1 MPCGRRIGPKI
12 RRTPSRPHLKAPVTT
27 ATLQKTSAVD
37 TAQAPILRIEDLVVE
52 FRQQEKVVR
61 AANHVSIAIRRGET
75 LGIVGESG
83 SGKSVLCRSI
93 LRLLPSPP
101 AFVRAGRITFN
112 GRDLLKL
119 SDAEME
125 QVRGTDIA
133 MIFQN
138 PMNALNPVWPIG
150 DQISEGERV
159 HRNISSRAARDRAIA
174 LLKRVG
180 IPSPELRVDEY
191 PHQWSGGMLQRA
203 VIAMAIAGGP
213 KLILADEPTT
223 ALDVTIQDQI
233 LALLMDLQEATGTTL
248 VLVSHDMAVVAETCD
263 RVAVMYAGRIMEL
276 APTTEIF
283 SSPRHPYTLGLLRS
297 IPRIDG
303 KDQRLEPI
311 SGQPPNL
318 SSLPPGCP
326 FMPRCRFASPECGEV
341 EIALREVT
349 PGHFSACIKA
359 ERDLRECVLM
369 RNARPTAAL
378 GSRSCRGV
386 SARPLICRC
395 PVT

>member
-1 MPCGRRIGPKI
+1 MSMATTERQVVQTGGEI
-12 RRTPSRPHLKAPVTT
+12 RP
-27 ATLQKTSAVD
+27 
-37 TAQAPILRIEDLVVE
+37 PILEIEDLVVE
-52 FRQQEKVVR
+52 FHQGGKVVR
-61 AANHVSIAIRRGET
+61 AANHVSLSVRQGET
-75 LGIVGESG
+75 VGIVGESG

-101 AFVRAGRITFN
+101 SFVKSGRIIFA
-112 GRDLLKL
+112 GRDLLSL
-119 SDAEME
+119 PEAEM
-125 QVRGTDIA
+125 QRIRGADIA
-133 MIFQN
+133 MVFQN

-150 DQISEGERV
+150 DQITEGEKI
-159 HRNISSRAARDRAIA
+159 HRNIGGRAVREFAIE

-191 PHQWSGGMLQRA
+191 PHQWSGGMVQRA

-248 VLVSHDMAVVAETCD
+248 ILVSHDMAVVAETCD

-276 APTTEIF
+276 APTAEVF
-283 SSPRHPYTLGLLRS
+283 ARPRHPYSLGLLRS

-311 SGQPPNL
+311 PGQPPSL
-318 SSLPPGCP
+318 SDLPPGCP
-326 FMPRCRFASPECGEV
+326 FMPRCRFASPECSTAEIVLHEV
-341 EIALREVT
+341 EN
-349 PGHFSACIKA
+349 GHFSACIKA
-359 ERDLRECVLM
+359 DEIAGRVW
-369 RNARPTAAL
+369 
-378 GSRSCRGV
+378 
-386 SARPLICRC
+386 
-395 PVT
+395 

>member
-1 MPCGRRIGPKI
+1 MTMASAERQSVQSGGVE
-12 RRTPSRPHLKAPVTT
+12 TP
-27 ATLQKTSAVD
+27 
-37 TAQAPILRIEDLVVE
+37 PILEIEDLVVE
-52 FRQQEKVVR
+52 FQQGGKVIR
-61 AANHVSIAIRRGET
+61 AANHISLSVRPGET
-75 LGIVGESG
+75 VGIVGESG

-101 AFVRAGRITFN
+101 SFVRSGHIRFA
-112 GRDLLKL
+112 GRDLLGL
-119 SDAEME
+119 PEEEM
-125 QVRGTDIA
+125 QRIRGSDIA

-150 DQISEGERV
+150 DQITEGERV
-159 HRNISSRAARDRAIA
+159 HRHIGARAARARAVE

-191 PHQWSGGMLQRA
+191 PHQWSGGMVQRA

-233 LALLMDLQEATGTTL
+233 LALLMDLQAATGTTL
-248 VLVSHDMAVVAETCD
+248 ILVSHDMAVVAETCD

-276 APTTEIF
+276 APTAEVF
-283 SSPRHPYTLGLLRS
+283 AQPRHPYSLGLLRS

-311 SGQPPNL
+311 PGQPPSL
-318 SSLPPGCP
+318 SNLPPGCP
-326 FMPRCRFASPECGEV
+326 FMPRCSFASQACGTA
-341 EIALREVT
+341 EIVLRKVAKD
-349 PGHFSACIKA
+349 HFSACIKA
-359 ERDLRECVLM
+359 EDIGGM
-369 RNARPTAAL
+369 A
-378 GSRSCRGV
+378 S
-386 SARPLICRC
+386 
-395 PVT
+395 